1 MKVENEF
8 IEFWIE
14 KEILFSQFKL
24 KTDIDLEKS
33 KPIIQLRHQISG
45 DKSQYWCNDIKNI
58 RSYSIEARNYA
69 QIHGQDLLFASAVI
83 VHSKINKLI
92 FNVFLKLRTPK
103 IPFKSFS
110 NKEEAVVW
118 LYQIKAENEQR

>member
-1 MKVENEF
+1 MSILITMYYHRHTIYHLLIYHIPSVS
-8 IEFWIE
+8 
-14 KEILFSQFKL
+14 ILFSQFKL

-83 VHSKINKLI
+83 VHSKITKLI
-92 FNVFLKLRTPK
+92 TLFHLSHQLNKCNCQDQKSCK
-103 IPFKSFS
+103 ILS
-110 NKEEAVVW
+110 V
-118 LYQIKAENEQR
+118 